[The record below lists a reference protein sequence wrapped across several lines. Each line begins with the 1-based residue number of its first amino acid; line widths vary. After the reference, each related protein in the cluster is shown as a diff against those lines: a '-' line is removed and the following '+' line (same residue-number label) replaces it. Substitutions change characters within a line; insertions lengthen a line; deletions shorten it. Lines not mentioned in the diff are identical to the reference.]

1 MDTAHGLE
9 RDSTMMSTSRRGK
22 RGFTLVET
30 LAAMLFMAIV
40 IPVAVRGVMLANR
53 AGVVAERTRVASQL
67 ADTLLTEAV
76 VTELWRDGFQ
86 EGDFEEEWP
95 GYRWVLDTEAW
106 EEDSMRVVWVEILFD
121 VQDREY
127 AVRLSTL
134 AAEEQEEAE
143 SNE

>member
-1 MDTAHGLE
+1 
-9 RDSTMMSTSRRGK
+9 MMTTTRKGS

-67 ADTLLTEAV
+67 ADTLLTETI
-76 VTELWRDGFQ
+76 VTESWRYGSQ
-86 EGDFEEEWP
+86 EGDFEEEWA

-106 EEDSMRVVWVEILFD
+106 EEDAMRLVWVEVLYD

-127 AVRLSTL
+127 SVSLSTL
-134 AAEEQEEAE
+134 AEEEQEEAE
-143 SNE
+143 SDE

>member
-1 MDTAHGLE
+1 MISTT
-9 RDSTMMSTSRRGK
+9 RKDS

-53 AGVVAERTRVASQL
+53 AGVVAERTRVAAQL
-67 ADTLLTEAV
+67 ADTLLTETV
-76 VTELWRDGFQ
+76 VTESWRYGAQ

-95 GYRWVLDTEAW
+95 GYRWILDTEAW
-106 EEDSMRVVWVEILFD
+106 EEDAMRLVRVEVLYD

-127 AVRLSTL
+127 SVRLSTL
-134 AAEEQEEAE
+134 AEEEQEEAE

>member
-1 MDTAHGLE
+1 
-9 RDSTMMSTSRRGK
+9 MMSTGRRGR

-67 ADTLLTEAV
+67 ADTLLTETIVA
-76 VTELWRDGFQ
+76 ELWRDGSQ

-106 EEDSMRVVWVEILFD
+106 DEDSMRVVWVEILFD

-127 AVRLSTL
+127 SVRLSTL

>member
-1 MDTAHGLE
+1 
-9 RDSTMMSTSRRGK
+9 MMTTTRRGS

-30 LAAMLFMAIV
+30 LAAMLFMGIV

-67 ADTLLTEAV
+67 ADTLLTETV
-76 VTELWRDGFQ
+76 VTESWRYGAQ

-95 GYRWVLDTEAW
+95 GYRWILDTEAW
-106 EEDSMRVVWVEILFD
+106 EEDAMRLVRVEVLYD

-127 AVRLSTL
+127 SVRLSTL
-134 AAEEQEEAE
+134 AKEEQEEAE

>member
-1 MDTAHGLE
+1 MT
-9 RDSTMMSTSRRGK
+9 STSRRGR

-40 IPVAVRGVMLANR
+40 IPVAVRGVLLANR

-67 ADTLLTEAV
+67 ADTLLTETIVA
-76 VTELWRDGFQ
+76 ELWRDGSQ

-106 EEDSMRVVWVEILFD
+106 DEDSMRVVRVEILFD

-127 AVRLSTL
+127 SVRLSTL

>member
-1 MDTAHGLE
+1 
-9 RDSTMMSTSRRGK
+9 MMTTTRRGS

-30 LAAMLFMAIV
+30 LAAMLFMGIV

-76 VTELWRDGFQ
+76 VTESWRYGAQDG
-86 EGDFEEEWP
+86 EFEEEWP
-95 GYRWVLDTEAW
+95 GYRWILDTEAW
-106 EEDSMRVVWVEILFD
+106 EEDAMRLVRVEVLYD

-127 AVRLSTL
+127 SVRLSTL
-134 AAEEQEEAE
+134 AKEEREEAE
-143 SNE
+143 

>member
-1 MDTAHGLE
+1 MI
-9 RDSTMMSTSRRGK
+9 STTRKGS

-53 AGVVAERTRVASQL
+53 AGVVAERTRVAAQL
-67 ADTLLTEAV
+67 ADTLLTETV
-76 VTELWRDGFQ
+76 VTESWRYGAQ

-95 GYRWVLDTEAW
+95 GYRWILDTEAW
-106 EEDSMRVVWVEILFD
+106 EEDAMRLVRVEVLYD

-127 AVRLSTL
+127 SVRLSTL
-134 AAEEQEEAE
+134 AEEEQEEAE

>member
-1 MDTAHGLE
+1 MISTT
-9 RDSTMMSTSRRGK
+9 RKDS

-53 AGVVAERTRVASQL
+53 AGVVAERTRVAAQL
-67 ADTLLTEAV
+67 ADTLLTETV
-76 VTELWRDGFQ
+76 VTESWRYGAQ

-95 GYRWVLDTEAW
+95 GYRWILDTEAW
-106 EEDSMRVVWVEILFD
+106 EEDAMRLVRVEVLYD
-121 VQDREY
+121 VEDREY
-127 AVRLSTL
+127 SVRLSTL
-134 AAEEQEEAE
+134 AEEEQEEAE